1 MTSQPTTAAA
11 LKQQAPFGLRYQYLA
26 GGVNTGSGW
35 ATWNQNGT
43 FVSRYVD
50 DISQNIDATARN
62 MSEFSRSI
70 RANPGVLLSGTD
82 APDPPQG
89 APK

>member
-1 MTSQPTTAAA
+1 MVENNAGNVDEAMRS
-11 LKQQAPFGLRYQYLA
+11 LRYTLD
-26 GGVNTGSGW
+26 
-35 ATWNQNGT
+35 T
-43 FVSRYVD
+43 FSRHVD

-62 MSEFSRSI
+62 MSEFSRAI
-70 RANPGVLLSGTD
+70 RANPGVLLSGKD